1 MKYIVTFLILFV
13 NWLIWSGMFDSFHVS
28 LGVISCGIVTFM
40 SHDLFF
46 GSGKFH
52 FGHVTE
58 FIRFV
63 LYIPWLLYQIIL
75 SNIHVAYLVLHP
87 KMLIEPS
94 MITFETILKK
104 DISIVTFANSITLT
118 PGTITIDIKDG
129 KYFVIHCISRK
140 VADDL
145 LSGEMERKI
154 ARIFGEN

>member
-1 MKYIVTFLILFV
+1 
-13 NWLIWSGMFDSFHVS
+13 
-28 LGVISCGIVTFM
+28 M

-46 GSGKFH
+46 ENGKFQ
-52 FGHVTE
+52 FSYITE
-58 FIRFV
+58 FIRFA
-63 LYIPWLLYQIIL
+63 LYIPWLIYQIIL

-87 KMLIEPS
+87 KMPIEPS
-94 MITFETILKK
+94 IITFETTLKK
-104 DISIVTFANSITLT
+104 EMSIVAFANSITLT
-118 PGTITIDIKDG
+118 PGTITMDVHDG